1 MLQIRSVSD
10 LRNRFPV
17 IEIILNEDEP
27 VYMKNGY
34 GG

>member
-10 LRNRFPV
+10 LRNRFPI
-17 IEIILNEDEP
+17 IEKIVNEDEP
-27 VYMKNGY
+27 VYLKNGY